1 MWRTCDWEIL
11 ALTPDG
17 TLAAARNVKH
27 RTLEIVDVTTGRL
40 VMLIDHELNPVG
52 PVVVFDRQNRLNLR
66 MGADGIGYGFI
77 TIELSGECWFS
88 APGPY
93 GTAVNFVTA
102 NRR

>member
-77 TIELSGECWFS
+77 TIELTGECWFS

-93 GTAVNFVTA
+93 GTAVNFVA
-102 NRR
+102 PNR